1 MSTLANLLRS
11 LIIDPRSQRALDE
24 TLIDARDEIAE
35 QRTITALSLAAA
47 RGGAAVA
54 RIFAGGFGREFR
66 HLQPL
71 RIGAVV
77 FATLIIPYLYTYR
90 YLAGSLDDV
99 SVHSPQR
106 LVLVSLMMIGS
117 IAFFAPLS
125 AFAGGI
131 AAAKWRA
138 APLALATLLV
148 LGELALVGWI
158 VPEAFQIYR
167 QRTYSRL
174 APPADRETALPRG
187 AAEKSLI
194 ALLSPATELEARQA
208 RQQLQT
214 RGILIVATGVMTC
227 VGFGAARLVTR
238 RRLDR

>member
-1 MSTLANLLRS
+1 
-11 LIIDPRSQRALDE
+11 
-24 TLIDARDEIAE
+24 
-35 QRTITALSLAAA
+35 
-47 RGGAAVA
+47 VA

-66 HLQPL
+66 YLQPL

-117 IAFFAPLS
+117 IAFF
-125 AFAGGI
+125 
-131 AAAKWRA
+131 RA
-138 APLALATLLV
+138 ALGLCRRNRCGENGERRRSRWPRCWCLANWRWSVGSCPRPFRSIGSERIRGSRRLRIAT
-148 LGELALVGWI
+148 
-158 VPEAFQIYR
+158 Q
-167 QRTYSRL
+167 
-174 APPADRETALPRG
+174 ALPRG

-214 RGILIVATGVMTC
+214 PRHPHRGDRRDDVRGLRRSASRH
-227 VGFGAARLVTR
+227 AASPRPLA
-238 RRLDR
+238 LDPAPDPGSKRSTHAS